1 MYADWSLVLSVANT
15 LAVPLTVF
23 TVAVVLRPL
32 LKRLLE
38 QTTSLKISGFE
49 LSPSEIENLPASAP
63 EKILAQSRQ
72 KLEEGLK
79 EESKEKL
86 ENIRLA
92 LEAEQVNQLI
102 QYHANSLAQ
111 SQLSFRFSIAAATA
125 GFAIIAIGV
134 GQLYFVKD
142 SSQGPILTLVA
153 GTIIDAV
160 AALFFTQSNQARK
173 SMTEFFDKL
182 RLDRQFNESLRLC
195 ESIRDPL
202 MQSQIKSKLC
212 LYFAGIRE
220 PQSLLETAK
229 TELTSA

>member
-1 MYADWSLVLSVANT
+1 MDLDLIFNVTRL
-15 LAVPLTVF
+15 LIVPLTIIA
-23 TVAVVLRPL
+23 VALIFRPL
-32 LKRLLE
+32 LRRFIE
-38 QTTSLKISGFE
+38 AGTAIRVSGEFTPE
-49 LSPSEIENLPASAP
+49 EIDNLSASAP
-63 EKILAQSRQ
+63 QKILAQSRQ

-102 QYHANSLAQ
+102 RYHANSLAQ
-111 SQLSFRFSIAAATA
+111 SQLSFRFSIAAACA
-125 GFAIIAIGV
+125 GFFIIVLGA

-142 SSQGPILTLVA
+142 SQGPILTLAA

-182 RLDRQFNESLRLC
+182 RLDRQFNESLRIC
-195 ESIRDPL
+195 ESIEDAK
-202 MQSQIKSKLC
+202 MQSEIKAQLC

-220 PQSLLETAK
+220 SGA
-229 TELTSA
+229 SV